1 MNVTI
6 ADEAFF
12 PYLNEW
18 NTDNIVT
25 LITSWILFV
34 HFDAFDQA
42 RVEAV
47 RHGAGFFISVCRR
60 DRSSD
65 TGVWFSD
72 ASGSK
77 ESGDVKIIGLWSE
90 VPEINSLPEFLT
102 TIWGLRVGI
111 YFWLVSKKRE
121 RERKKPPL
129 TLWLSLSIRETNQH
143 SSLRSVS

>member
-1 MNVTI
+1 M
-6 ADEAFF
+6 
-12 PYLNEW
+12 
-18 NTDNIVT
+18 
-25 LITSWILFV
+25 
-34 HFDAFDQA
+34 
-42 RVEAV
+42 EAV

-102 TIWGLRVGI
+102 TI
-111 YFWLVSKKRE
+111 
-121 RERKKPPL
+121 
-129 TLWLSLSIRETNQH
+129 
-143 SSLRSVS
+143 